1 MKFHFGSFVVH
12 FHFELSLLFVSSIR
26 LHLSNSLH
34 SPFGFHLIRRP
45 HFNQNKSS
53 FTIILLSFNGFQK
66 PKVAGSNISRFIN
79 HCSNEWL
86 VSNEFV
92 IERSCAKVGP
102 IGQYYLLDLQKHFV
116 ED

>member
-66 PKVAGSNISRFIN
+66 PKGIHSGAIVQGEIVAGCINCLWRRRGGSRHN
-79 HCSNEWL
+79 
-86 VSNEFV
+86 
-92 IERSCAKVGP
+92 
-102 IGQYYLLDLQKHFV
+102 
-116 ED
+116 